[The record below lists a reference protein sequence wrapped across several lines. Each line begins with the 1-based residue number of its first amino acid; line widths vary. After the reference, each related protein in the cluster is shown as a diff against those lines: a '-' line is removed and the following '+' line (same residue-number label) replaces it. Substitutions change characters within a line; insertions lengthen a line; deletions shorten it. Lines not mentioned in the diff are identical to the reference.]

1 MPYTTVAAVTG
12 SAWQVSGENVG
23 PEIIDNAINK
33 ADAVIDAYL
42 GGVYVV
48 PFATVPALVQHLS
61 MTLARYYGLI
71 NVGKTMGTLGDPDK
85 AAYSDAMKLLEGL
98 RDREMFITNVAMVNA
113 DEAIYGTNIYSTN
126 MDSPTI
132 FDVDSEMAWGLSW
145 RRAEAIDDGRDADW
159 DGG

>member
-1 MPYTTVAAVTG
+1 MSYTTVAAVTG

-98 RDREMFITNVAMVNA
+98 RDRKMVIANVATVNA
-113 DEAIYGTNIYSTN
+113 DDMVYGTN

-132 FDVDSEMAWGLSW
+132 FDVDSEMEWGLSW
-145 RRAEAIDDGRDADW
+145 NRAEAIDDGRDAGG

>member
-1 MPYTTVAAVTG
+1 MSYTTVAAVTG

-98 RDREMFITNVAMVNA
+98 RDRKMVIANVATVNA
-113 DEAIYGTNIYSTN
+113 DDMVYGTN

-132 FDVDSEMAWGLSW
+132 FDVDSEMEWGLSW
-145 RRAEAIDDGRDADW
+145 NRAEAIEDGRDAGG